1 MSRAWGVLVAALVVG
16 GLARLLL
23 LDWTGATAVAFVVA
37 AFGLAVQRLGADAEP
52 WRWLPERVPRVGER
66 REALMLTWALAGHEG
81 RVGRRALQQVQRVG
95 AHRLARHGLDL
106 ESPADDAALTA
117 LVGHRALATLRC
129 RHEPWPR
136 LSDVDHAV
144 AALDRLGPGQPA
156 RATPSSRSNP
166 R

>member
-1 MSRAWGVLVAALVVG
+1 MSRAWRVLVAALVVG

-23 LDWTGATAVAFVVA
+23 LDWLGATAVAFVVA

-52 WRWLPERVPRVGER
+52 WRWLPERVQRAGER

-106 ESPADDAALTA
+106 GSPADDAALKA

-129 RHEPWPR
+129 QREPWPR
-136 LSDVDHAV
+136 LSDVDHTV
-144 AALDRLGPGQPA
+144 AALDRIGPGQPA
-156 RATPSSRSNP
+156 RATTSSRSNP